1 MEAMQGIIWLGI
13 SAGVISFT
21 IAEMK
26 IFAWLRDLAKKK
38 SRFFGDLLSCF
49 YCVGFWISAVICLI
63 YQPNVI
69 NQIPVVDEVLTYFIV
84 CGISGL
90 WGLVMCMLF
99 SLSNK

>member
-21 IAEMK
+21 LAEMK

-38 SRFFGDLLSCF
+38 SRFIGDLLSCF
-49 YCVGFWISAVICLI
+49 YCVGFYVSAVICLI

-69 NQIPVVDEVLTYFIV
+69 NQIPVIDEVLTYFIV

-90 WGLVMCMLF
+90 WGLVMCVLF
-99 SLSNK
+99 SLSDK